1 MRARWRNI
9 DSAPAWAAEHM
20 IFLTLGTGL
29 GAGIIA
35 AGSLYLGANGDA
47 GEIGHV
53 RLSPTGP
60 VGYHKAGSI
69 EGWASGGGIAQ
80 LAVRMVAQAE
90 RRGRSSVLQAQL
102 ASSGGLTARDVGMA
116 AQAGDAVALSIL
128 RSSGARLG
136 QALAMLIDVLNPQ
149 RIVLGGLAWRMGEHL
164 LAPMRRVI
172 EREALP
178 QTLRACEIVPA
189 ALGEQIG
196 DVSACVWPWDWKGKG
211 RILLRRGLSPWFT
224 SDRGLDLGSFDWVPI
239 RAGCGSHFN
248 VFSSDGSHGTSGR
261 TRRGPTKWT
270 SDRSVVRQV
279 RIESCCC
286 MKGEWM
292 SGRLAGKTAVVTAA
306 GQGIGRATAIAFAQE
321 GATVWATDINRG
333 GTQSALRGAA
343 ADGVPRAQCAQ
354 PQGD

>member
-1 MRARWRNI
+1 MGRVFVGVDVGGTKTAVVLSTHPPASLARVEFATVPAQGPERALRLIVESVRSLLAQHGFEEAAI
-9 DSAPAWAAEHM
+9 AGIGVSCGSPLDRVQGIIQAPPNLSTWVDVPICKLLEEAFHAPCRLENDANAGAVAEHRFGAGMGTEHM

-69 EGWASGGGIAQ
+69 EGWSSGGGIAQ
-80 LAVRMVAQAE
+80 LAVRMVAQAA
-90 RRGRSSVLQAQL
+90 RHGRSSVLQAQL
-102 ASSGGLTARDVGMA
+102 ASSGSLTARDVGQA

-149 RIVLGGLAWRMGEHL
+149 RIVLGGLAWRMGEPL

-178 QTLRACEIVPA
+178 QTFKACAIVPA

-196 DVSACVWPWDWKGKG
+196 DVSAMCVAMGLEGKG
-211 RILLRRGLSPWFT
+211 
-224 SDRGLDLGSFDWVPI
+224 
-239 RAGCGSHFN
+239 
-248 VFSSDGSHGTSGR
+248 
-261 TRRGPTKWT
+261 
-270 SDRSVVRQV
+270 
-279 RIESCCC
+279 
-286 MKGEWM
+286 
-292 SGRLAGKTAVVTAA
+292 
-306 GQGIGRATAIAFAQE
+306 
-321 GATVWATDINRG
+321 
-333 GTQSALRGAA
+333 
-343 ADGVPRAQCAQ
+343 
-354 PQGD
+354 

>member
-1 MRARWRNI
+1 MQKIYIGVDVGGTKTAVLLSARPPDSLGRIEFATLPEQGPERALDLI
-9 DSAPAWAAEHM
+9 VQSARRLLAEHGFGEESIAAIGVSCGSPLDRVQGIIHAPPNLSTWVDVPIRRLLEETFHTTCRVENDANAGAVAEHRFGAGQGAEHM
-20 IFLTLGTGL
+20 VFLTLGTGL

-80 LAVRMVAQAE
+80 LAVRMLAQAE
-90 RRGRSSVLQAQL
+90 RRGRSSILHAQ
-102 ASSGGLTARDVGMA
+102 GLTARDVGRA
-116 AQAGDAVALSIL
+116 AEAGDAVALSVL
-128 RSSGARLG
+128 RRSGERLG

-149 RIVLGGLAWRMGEHL
+149 RIVLGGLAWRMGETL

-196 DVSACVWPWDWKGKG
+196 DVAALCVAMGLEGKG
-211 RILLRRGLSPWFT
+211 
-224 SDRGLDLGSFDWVPI
+224 
-239 RAGCGSHFN
+239 
-248 VFSSDGSHGTSGR
+248 
-261 TRRGPTKWT
+261 
-270 SDRSVVRQV
+270 
-279 RIESCCC
+279 ES
-286 MKGEWM
+286 
-292 SGRLAGKTAVVTAA
+292 L
-306 GQGIGRATAIAFAQE
+306 
-321 GATVWATDINRG
+321 
-333 GTQSALRGAA
+333 
-343 ADGVPRAQCAQ
+343 P
-354 PQGD
+354 